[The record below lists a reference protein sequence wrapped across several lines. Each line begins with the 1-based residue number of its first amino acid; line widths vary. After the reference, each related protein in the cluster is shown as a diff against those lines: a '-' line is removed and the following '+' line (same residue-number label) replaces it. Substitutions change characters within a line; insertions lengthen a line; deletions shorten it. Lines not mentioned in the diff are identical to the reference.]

1 MKIFSFEQFVNES
14 KIVDEA
20 LAVSNR
26 GINDNMLLVSINGT
40 EYGYGEAAGGPDLEE
55 LSRKFSKMMT
65 FSVGKA
71 LAWLKK
77 NAELIKGSKKNE
89 SEDIEATVGELVY
102 EGLEEFEAE
111 VAESKNE
118 DQ

>member
-40 EYGYGEAAGGPDLEE
+40 EYGYGEAAG
-55 LSRKFSKMMT
+55 
-65 FSVGKA
+65 
-71 LAWLKK
+71 
-77 NAELIKGSKKNE
+77 
-89 SEDIEATVGELVY
+89 ELVY

>member
-14 KIVDEA
+14 KRVDEA

-26 GINDNMLLVSINGT
+26 GISDNMLLVSINGT

-102 EGLEEFEAE
+102 EAFEE
-111 VAESKNE
+111 
-118 DQ
+118 

>member
-1 MKIFSFEQFVNES
+1 MKLFTFEQFVNES
-14 KIVDEA
+14 VTKGVDEA

-26 GINDNMLLVSINGT
+26 GISGDTLLVSINGN
-40 EYGYGEAAGGPDLEE
+40 EYGYGPMKGGPDLEE

-102 EGLEEFEAE
+102 EAFEE
-111 VAESKNE
+111 
-118 DQ
+118 

>member
-77 NAELIKGSKKNE
+77 NAELVKGSSKNE
-89 SEDIEATVGELVY
+89 SEDIEAVAGELMY
-102 EGLEEFEAE
+102 EGLEEFEAQ
-111 VAESKNE
+111 VESSNIE
-118 DQ
+118 E

>member
-14 KIVDEA
+14 KKMNEA

-26 GINDNMLLVSINGT
+26 GIAGDILLVSINGN
-40 EYGYGEAAGGPDLEE
+40 EYGYGEMKGGPDLEE

-77 NAELIKGSKKNE
+77 NAELVKGSGKNE
-89 SEDIEATVGELVY
+89 SEDIEAVAGELMY
-102 EGLEEFEAE
+102 EGLEEFEAQ
-111 VAESKNE
+111 VESSNVE
-118 DQ
+118 E